1 MTTTDGLRY
10 IDSDGHILEHP
21 TAMLDYAP
29 ERFRERIWHV
39 ETDADGVEWQCFDGS
54 RRHAVGLSGTAGFS
68 DEDVEKVLRGEI
80 QYTEV
85 RPAAW
90 DAKARL
96 VDMDTDH
103 IDLAVLYPTSLLGL
117 QSNLD
122 VEFGT
127 AQARAYNDWCA
138 DHVAEGEGRLFG
150 AGALPPMHHPEDV
163 EGVARRSTG

>member
-1 MTTTDGLRY
+1 MTTSDGLRY

-21 TAMLDYAP
+21 TEMVDYAP
-29 ERFRERIWHV
+29 AQFQDRIWHI
-39 ETDADGVEWQCFDGS
+39 ETDASGREWQCFDGI
-54 RRHAVGLSGTAGFS
+54 RRPAVGLSGTAGFS
-68 DEDVEKVLRGEI
+68 DEDVAKVVRGEI
-80 QYTEV
+80 QYSQV

-122 VEFGT
+122 VEFGA
-127 AQARAYNDWCA
+127 AQARAYNDW
-138 DHVAEGEGRLFG
+138 
-150 AGALPPMHHPEDV
+150 
-163 EGVARRSTG
+163 